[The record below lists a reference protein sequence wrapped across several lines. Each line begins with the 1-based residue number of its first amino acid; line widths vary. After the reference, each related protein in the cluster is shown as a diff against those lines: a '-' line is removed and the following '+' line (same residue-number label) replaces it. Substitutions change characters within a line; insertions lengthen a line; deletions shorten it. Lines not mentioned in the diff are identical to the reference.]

1 MELYEFRKDFLEDIR
16 STAISENDSKVNTF
30 SRIICDYL
38 VEFEIIPSFELC
50 FIKADIGKK
59 RNLTMDAY
67 SYDNFDKSLTVI
79 ISIYDDSEKG
89 GKLVRTEVD
98 KVFKRGRYLI
108 EEVLKGKLNYKYD
121 ISTIQYDFAN
131 DIYSKRSD
139 ISKIKFLIIT
149 DLELSDRIDKLKG
162 DNIEDKK
169 VEFSIW
175 DIKRLYNVLS
185 SKNVSE
191 LLKIDFTEYTEC
203 GIPVLLANTQGSI
216 YKSYLGVIPGE
227 VLANI
232 YDEYGSRLLEG
243 NVRSF
248 LSVKGSVNR
257 NIRKSIL
264 GQPEM
269 FFAYNNGISVTA
281 RNIVLNKKDNA
292 LFLVGAED
300 FQIVNGGQTTASLA
314 AARYKDKADLS
325 KIYVQMKLTE
335 VEGDEGQKIIPDIS
349 RCSNSQNKV
358 SEADFFSTSPYH
370 IRIEQFS
377 RRLFAPATDGNQYD
391 THWFYERARGQYSQE
406 QMKLTPTQ
414 KKKFTAQNPK
424 KQVITKTDLAKYV
437 NSWEGLPHIVSKGA
451 QANFL
456 AFANLIDP
464 KWNEN
469 DELFNEKYF
478 KDIVSL
484 AILFKS
490 VEKIV
495 SNQSWYQNAYRANL
509 VTYSIALFSEK
520 IKKQYKGYEFDF
532 LKIWNKQ
539 EMPIILVNI
548 FEEITKLVFDSITS
562 PGRATM
568 NVTQWCKKEICWT
581 KVKEIDYELSDNISN
596 LLIDKREKKKIDFEY
611 KKEQKFENEIEA
623 QKRVINL
630 GEAYWKKILEFGKD
644 KGILNYNDEKVIGV
658 AIAISRGRI
667 PSAKQCEE
675 LFIIVNRLEDEGF
688 IS

>member
-16 STAISENDSKVNTF
+16 ATAISENDSKINTF

-38 VEFEIIPSFELC
+38 VEFQIIPSFELC
-50 FIKADIGKK
+50 FIKTDIGKK

-79 ISIYDDSEKG
+79 ISIYDDSEDG

-108 EEVLKGKLNYKYD
+108 EEILKGKLNCKYD

-131 DIYSKRSD
+131 EIYSKQSD

-149 DLELSDRIDKLKG
+149 DLELSDRVDKLKG

-185 SKNVSE
+185 SNNVSE
-191 LLKIDFTEYTEC
+191 LLKIDFTEYTED
-203 GIPVLLANTQGSI
+203 GIPVLLANNQGSI

-248 LSVKGSVNR
+248 LSVKGSVNK

-314 AARYKDKADLS
+314 ATRYKDKANLS

-464 KWNEN
+464 KWSEN

-539 EMPIILVNI
+539 EIPIILVNI

-581 KVKEIDYELSDNISN
+581 KVKEINYELSENVSN

-611 KKEQKFENEIEA
+611 KKEQKFENEIEK

-630 GEAYWKKILEFGKD
+630 GEAYWKKILEFGRD

-658 AIAISRGRI
+658 AIAINRGRI

-675 LFIIVNRLEDEGF
+675 LFTIVNRLEDEGF